1 MDQATCPNS
10 VTNSLSLNQEQNPGN
25 ETAWSTP
32 GSAAFDF
39 RSDTVTTPNASMLNA
54 ITHATLFDDGYSE
67 DTTTTSF
74 EAQMA
79 ALTSHEAGLMLLSG
93 TMGNQVGLRTLLTGA
108 PHAILC
114 DYRSHTL
121 TLEAGGVAMMC
132 GALVNG
138 VVPANGLYLTVED
151 IKKHA
156 VTSDEVY
163 GCPTKVI
170 LLENTLRGTIIP
182 LLEIRKI
189 RVFAKQ
195 KGIKMHL
202 DGARLWEVTAAGA
215 GTLAE
220 FASCF
225 DSVTMCFS
233 KGMGAPMGSILVG
246 SKEVIQ
252 RAKWIRQA
260 IGGSVRQS
268 GIVAAAARCAVE
280 MQFGENGEPLKR
292 GHEFAKRVEK
302 VWKDLG
308 GEVELPVQTNMVW
321 LDLAKAGV
329 SVEKLREATRG
340 RGLKSTSGRI
350 VFHYQT
356 SEVAVERLEDALKEL
371 KGK

>member
-10 VTNSLSLNQEQNPGN
+10 VTNSLSLNQEQNSGN

-132 GALVNG
+132 SALVNG

-321 LDLAKAGV
+321 LDLGKAGV

-371 KGK
+371 KEK